1 MKRIYRLQ
9 SIGSS
14 LYVAL
19 PKDWLK
25 KFGLRKGLAVEVFV
39 DNDGFLKIKPV
50 SVSEEEQEKIRKVE
64 FTVSDPRGI
73 YNTLIASY
81 LQGIDIIEFRFNKV
95 MERTIRESIEKAR
108 NTLLGLEVMSE
119 EENAITLQV
128 FSSNH
133 GDVRELIRNMSKI
146 ARSMYLDVAEALLS
160 WDISLANSIR
170 FRDDN
175 LNRLYFYTV
184 RTIRK
189 QLTSSTLK
197 ESILK
202 LADFRIIAKVIEEIG
217 DEAKHGA
224 NIVLE
229 ILHKGFKID
238 KNDSNYLKNCVEN
251 LDMLYQEIIRK
262 ALSTGFNVVELYEI
276 MVQCHELLD
285 KLAKRRDIVRERP
298 STLSYLLAEV
308 YAVYEAITAYIYDVA
323 SLALTP
329 L

>member
-19 PKDWLK
+19 PKDWLE
-25 KFGLRKGLAVEVFV
+25 KFGLRKGLAVEIFV
-39 DNDGFLKIKPV
+39 DNDGFLKIKPL
-50 SVSEEEQEKIRKVE
+50 SVTEEHEKIRKVK

-73 YNTLIASY
+73 YNTLIAAY
-81 LQGIDIIEFRFNKV
+81 LQGIDIIELRFNKA
-95 MERTIRESIEKAR
+95 MERTIRESIERAR

-128 FSSNH
+128 FSSIH
-133 GDVRELIRNMSKI
+133 GDVKELIRNMSKI

-160 WDISLANSIR
+160 QDLSLVNSIR

-189 QLTSSTLK
+189 QLTSSALK
-197 ESILK
+197 ENILR
-202 LADFRIIAKVIEEIG
+202 LTDFRIVAKVIEEIG

-224 NIVLE
+224 SIVLE
-229 ILHKGFKID
+229 ILCRGFNID
-238 KNDSNYLKNCVEN
+238 VNNLNNLKNCVRI
-251 LDMLYQEIIRK
+251 LDTLYQEVIRK
-262 ALSTGFNVVELYEI
+262 ALSTGFDVVELYEI
-276 MVQCHELLD
+276 MVQCNELLD
-285 KLAKRRDIVRERP
+285 KLAKRKNVVHERP
-298 STLSYLLAEV
+298 ITLPYLLAEI
-308 YAVYEAITAYIYDVA
+308 YAVYEAITAYIYDIA